1 MTRGG
6 LLPVNVAFRGIV
18 PCPQV
23 SGVAIGT
30 QGSIGRTWY
39 SWESDAMP
47 HVGHHHSRE
56 DH

>member
-1 MTRGG
+1 MTRGE

-23 SGVAIGT
+23 SGVVIGT

-47 HVGHHHSRE
+47 HVGHHHSRQ